1 PRRRPP
7 GRCARSSPPPP
18 GRADALSDLLSRH
31 GFEVSIRQDALL
43 EGTDRYNCYAVRP
56 GYAESLAERIDWR
69 ALAP

>member
-1 PRRRPP
+1 M
-7 GRCARSSPPPP
+7 
-18 GRADALSDLLSRH
+18 SDLLRRH

-69 ALAP
+69 ARSRRAPPRPSAAS